1 MWQRIQTLYLFL
13 AILLNVSLFFLDFA
27 VIKVEDNTQSFGM
40 YGLEGEGA
48 YHTVILA
55 VITTVNILL
64 SLIVVLLFKK
74 RQLQI
79 KLSQLNLFTQAAL
92 VAAAFFLVDEGIRSL
107 GITDS
112 ITFVYDAAT
121 FVSLIPMLF
130 IYLAIRGIKKDEALI
145 RAADRIR

>member
-1 MWQRIQTLYLFL
+1 
-13 AILLNVSLFFLDFA
+13 
-27 VIKVEDNTQSFGM
+27 M

-130 IYLAIRGIKKDEALI
+130 IYMAIRGIKKDEALI